1 MAAADA
7 QPAGTGWVPSALRAP
22 ARLNHGIIC
31 QGQEV
36 LSLQPQSLNWAL
48 KHALNNGDTDVF
60 PAPFE
65 YQAIE
70 QDWDVVRSELAAENV
85 LDWNT
90 RPVRSLLA
98 PKAKY
103 SFRSVTQL
111 DPLDFLI
118 FSALVFDVA
127 DDLEARRVPIQQS
140 VVFSYRVSTTEQ
152 GQLFDREIG
161 YRQFLDGCRKKLKQ
175 QSEVT
180 YVATADISD
189 FYSRIYHHRL
199 ENALRAATDKTSH
212 VKCIMR
218 LLSGWNGTETFGIPV
233 GCAPSRLLAE
243 ATISDVDEL
252 MLANGVTFVRF
263 NNDYRIFATSETQA
277 YKHLVLLAEALNRN
291 HGLSL
296 QPQKTS
302 VYDVA
307 TFNEQFLSTPLDR
320 EISSLHERFEQ
331 LVKELC
337 LDGWYDEIDYNN
349 LTKEQQELI
358 DALNLSE
365 LFREEMDTDSPDYP
379 VVKFCL
385 RRLGQLGDDGI
396 VDDVFKNLPALIPV
410 FVDLVH
416 YLTNLRFLNSKHRS
430 ELGGRLLY
438 LLEDSIVSE
447 LPYHRMWILNVF
459 TSSTEW
465 DNEDKFVALF
475 NQETEQP
482 CRRKL
487 ILAMGRAQ
495 QIHWFQSQWRSLFEH
510 PHWQRRA
517 LIAAASCMPGDARR
531 HWYRSIEPQLDLLER
546 TVMKWV
552 RQNPFVA

>member
-1 MAAADA
+1 MLTL
-7 QPAGTGWVPSALRAP
+7 Q
-22 ARLNHGIIC
+22 
-31 QGQEV
+31 
-36 LSLQPQSLNWAL
+36 LSSLNWAL
-48 KHALNNGDTDVF
+48 KHALNHGDTDVF

-65 YQAIE
+65 YRAIE
-70 QDWDVVRSELAAENV
+70 HDWETIRAELAATNV

-90 RPVRSLLA
+90 RPARSLLS

-103 SFRSVTQL
+103 SFRPITQL
-111 DPLDFLI
+111 DPIDFLL

-127 DDLEARRVPIQQS
+127 NDLEARRVPTQQS
-140 VVFSYRVSTTEQ
+140 VVFSYRVSINEE
-152 GQLFDREIG
+152 GQLFDRNIG
-161 YRQFLDGCRKKLKQ
+161 YRQFLDTCRGKLGQ
-175 QSEVT
+175 HGDGA

-212 VKCIMR
+212 VKGIMG

-243 ATISDVDEL
+243 VAISDVDEL
-252 MLANGVTFVRF
+252 LLANGVDFVRF
-263 NNDYRIFATSETQA
+263 NDDYRIFASSETEA
-277 YKHLVLLAEALNRN
+277 YKHIVLLAEALNRN

-302 VYDVA
+302 VYEEG
-307 TFNEQFLSTPLDR
+307 TFNKQFLATPLDR

-331 LVKELC
+331 LVEELG
-337 LDGWYDEIDYNN
+337 LDSWYEEIDYDN
-349 LTKEQQELI
+349 LTQEQQELI
-358 DALNLSE
+358 DALNLTE
-365 LFREEMDTDSPDYP
+365 LFREELAADSLDYP

-385 RRLGQLGDDGI
+385 RRLAQLGDDGI
-396 VDDVFKNLPALIPV
+396 VDDVFQNLPALIPV
-410 FVDLVH
+410 FVDLVQ
-416 YLTNLRFLNSKHRS
+416 YLTSLRFLDEGLKS
-430 ELGGRLLY
+430 ELGGRLLG

-465 DNEDKFVALF
+465 DNQDRFVALY
-475 NQETEQP
+475 NGETEQP

-495 QIHWFQSQWRSLFEH
+495 QTHWFQSQWRSLFEH

-517 LIAAASCMPGDARR
+517 LIAAASCMPDDARR

-546 TVMKWV
+546 AVMRWSK
-552 RQNPFVA
+552 QHPFGA